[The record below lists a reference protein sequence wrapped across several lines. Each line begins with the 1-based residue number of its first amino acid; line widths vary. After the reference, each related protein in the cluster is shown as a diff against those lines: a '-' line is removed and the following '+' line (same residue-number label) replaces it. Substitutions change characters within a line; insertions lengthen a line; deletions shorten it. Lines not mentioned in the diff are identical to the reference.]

1 MLSDQ
6 QILQIVLAA
15 DSVILHFQ
23 FYITNETLYLI
34 IGLSSALFHAI
45 IFIIEQMIRNQ
56 LLKMLLNILKL
67 AQIVIVSQMFYQTW
81 MIYVG
86 IQIVCIIK
94 LNQKLTRI
102 MIFTL
107 FCIHSASLTFSD
119 MNYLATGIVR
129 NCLCYILLLSLFKK
143 QNYTIDQIEEII
155 KQLSSDIF
163 IFLDNNFNPENEQ
176 ENFQTIMNDYVFRGG
191 DDRSDRIITN
201 REQNTITI
209 QPKLIDE
216 KNTFEFKTI
225 FNHLKNTKDNWQDQ
239 IYETQSDYFI
249 IVKKVFFNQNIRQS
263 NFIKC
268 FTTQQDYFF
277 IIQKRLKPISLKKQH
292 QEDNTKENMK
302 ILSKVSHDMRTPLN
316 AIINMQLCLKDQID
330 ETLTQR
336 YLKPSLNSCRLLLNL
351 VNDILDQAQLQ
362 NRKIRLVFKK
372 FNLKKLINK
381 TISIFDIQK
390 EKKELTILFN
400 YEVNVPEFINS
411 DKNRIRQVIMNL
423 LSNAVKYSMAKG
435 KIVITCEFMIKSQ
448 TFKISVS
455 DTGLGIKPEN
465 LEMLFQEFA
474 RVEDKENLEKNPNG
488 IGLGLLISNELSRL
502 LSSNNQG
509 ISVESQ
515 YLNGATFSFQ
525 ILNQKVPD
533 EDLSDSQISDGAVQ
547 EVSNLP
553 ESHFFQQY
561 SCSFKSKEF
570 TMPIIKQLSLDS
582 QQAIPTNNNQSI
594 KKYNL
599 RMNSS
604 NLQSSN
610 RLLPFNVECEKSYQR
625 KSTSQSNQIIEQI
638 NNWLDQTS
646 KQPPVLIVDDNEF
659 NIIVLQYILEQLY
672 LTCDSAI
679 SGQIALKKC
688 EERAFSQ
695 YKLIFLDIE
704 MPEMDGL
711 ETTKKLLEFDATLK
725 IIACTGNRQTQAQL
739 ETYKQVGMLGAIE
752 KPVTKTNLKELLL
765 NLNAQRNDA
774 QFTHYF

>member
-15 DSVILHFQ
+15 DSIIVHFQ
-23 FYITNETLYLI
+23 YYITNETLYLI

-45 IFIIEQMIRNQ
+45 IFIIEQMTRNQ
-56 LLKMLLNILKL
+56 LLKLLLNILKL
-67 AQIVIVSQMFYQTW
+67 AQILIVSQMLYESW

-94 LNQKLTRI
+94 FNQKLTRI
-102 MIFTL
+102 MIFIL
-107 FCIHSASLTFSD
+107 FCIHSTSLTFAD

-143 QNYTIDQIEEII
+143 HNYTSDQMEEII

-163 IFLDNNFNPENEQ
+163 VFLDSNFNPENEQ
-176 ENFQTIMNDYVFRGG
+176 ENFQIIMNDHVFRSG
-191 DDRSDRIITN
+191 DERSDRITTI
-201 REQNTITI
+201 RDQNTNGI

-225 FNHLKNTKDNWQDQ
+225 FNHLKNTTANWQDQ
-239 IYETQSDYFI
+239 IYEAQSDYI
-249 IVKKVFFNQNIRQS
+249 IVVKKVFYNQNIS
-263 NFIKC
+263 NFPKC
-268 FTTQQDYFF
+268 LTPQQDHFF
-277 IIQKRLKPISLKKQH
+277 ILQKKLKPVLPKIQPLK
-292 QEDNTKENMK
+292 DNTKDYMR

-330 ETLTQR
+330 ESLAER

-390 EKKELTILFN
+390 EKKELIILLN
-400 YEVNVPEFINS
+400 YDATVPEFINS

-435 KIVITCEFMIKSQ
+435 KIIISCEFMMKSS
-448 TFKISVS
+448 TFLISVS

-465 LEMLFQEFA
+465 LEHLFQEFA
-474 RVEDKENLEKNPNG
+474 RVEDKENLDKNPNG

-509 ISVESQ
+509 ISVQSQ
-515 YLNGATFSFQ
+515 YQKGATFSFQ
-525 ILNQKVPD
+525 ILNQKFPD
-533 EDLSDSQISDGAVQ
+533 EDLSDSKISDGAVQ

-553 ESHFFQQY
+553 ESHFFQQQ

-570 TMPIIKQLSLDS
+570 TMPIIKQLSFDS
-582 QQAIPTNNNQSI
+582 QQIISTNNNQSI

-599 RMNSS
+599 RVNSS
-604 NLQSSN
+604 NLLSSN
-610 RLLPFNVECEKSYQR
+610 RLLPFNVDCEKSYQR
-625 KSTSQSNQIIEQI
+625 KSTNQSNQIIEQTNI
-638 NNWLDQTS
+638 WLNQTS

-679 SGQIALKKC
+679 SGQTALKKC
-688 EERAFSQ
+688 KERALSQ

-711 ETTKKLLEFDATLK
+711 ETAKKLLEQDASLK
-725 IIACTGNRQTQAQL
+725 IIACTGNRQTQEQL

-752 KPVTKTNLKELLL
+752 KPVTKANLKELLL